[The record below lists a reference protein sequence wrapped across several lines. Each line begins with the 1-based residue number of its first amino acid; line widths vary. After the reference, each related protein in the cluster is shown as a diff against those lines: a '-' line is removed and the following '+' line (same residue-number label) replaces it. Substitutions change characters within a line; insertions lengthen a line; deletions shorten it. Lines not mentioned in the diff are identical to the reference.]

1 VTVAATQMSCTH
13 PDENIKKAE
22 SLVRIAASRGAQI
35 ILLQELFQHAY
46 FPMELNSSNFQ
57 LAETLDNCAI
67 VRGMQA
73 LAKELR
79 VVLPISFFER
89 YKNSYYN
96 SVAVI
101 DADGTVLGVVRKAHI
116 SG

>member
-1 VTVAATQMSCTH
+1 MSCGS
-13 PDENIKKAE
+13 PEENIKKAE

-35 ILLQELFQHAY
+35 ILLQELFQHTY
-46 FPMELNSSNFQ
+46 FPIELSAGNFT
-57 LAETLDNCAI
+57 LAHTLEESPI
-67 VRGMQA
+67 VQGMTL

-79 VVLPISFFER
+79 VVIPISFFER

-101 DADGTVLGVVRKAHI
+101 DADGTILGVVRKYHI
-116 SG
+116 GGKLL